1 MKGHQ
6 RGYQLPETGRS
17 HELRSIKGMKTGPA
31 QRRCVTD
38 IVQPRR
44 RDQTVRCLSIETPA
58 QPLGSVAT
66 PRTCANRRGCSAS
79 RASASRRPRCAKTP
93 LTTASLRAPAP
104 CRSPVAA
111 DGADPGHPTTRRN
124 RRLPAGFATLA
135 LLPSA
140 GAPVRAAPCDSPSV
154 RRHAHMHPR
163 PAPELSRRPPQLWHH
178 DEAQLPSLLA
188 ASRRRERQA
197 GPTAA

>member
-1 MKGHQ
+1 MK
-6 RGYQLPETGRS
+6 P
-17 HELRSIKGMKTGPA
+17 GPA

-44 RDQTVRCLSIETPA
+44 CDQTVRCLGIETPT
-58 QPLGSVAT
+58 QPLGSRRDAPDMRQP
-66 PRTCANRRGCSAS
+66 PRLLSQ
-79 RASASRRPRCAKTP
+79 PR
-93 LTTASLRAPAP
+93 LGLAP
-104 CRSPVAA
+104 CTLRQNPAHSRQLTSHSTMTQPLAA
-111 DGADPGHPTTRRN
+111 YDVDPGGQDLRGTAATC
-124 RRLPAGFATLA
+124 RLRYAR
-135 LLPSA
+135 S
-140 GAPVRAAPCDSPSV
+140 APVRWRSRPRRSCASPSV